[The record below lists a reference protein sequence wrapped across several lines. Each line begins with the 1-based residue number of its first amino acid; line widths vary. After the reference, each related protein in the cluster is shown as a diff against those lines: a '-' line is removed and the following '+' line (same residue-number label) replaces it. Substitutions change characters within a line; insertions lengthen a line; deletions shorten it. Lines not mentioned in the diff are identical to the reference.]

1 MSSTEEEVAREQ
13 SALLNDFKVHG
24 PHVLHLKIQR
34 TSDGD
39 CGRAA
44 SNSEETWKSA
54 EMPEVRDEEID
65 ISYQKKKKIPNKP
78 VSGV

>member
-1 MSSTEEEVAREQ
+1 MSTIEGEVAREQ
-13 SALLNDFKVHG
+13 FALLNYFRVHG
-24 PHVLHLKIQR
+24 PHTLHLRMQR

-44 SNSEETWKSA
+44 SKCEETWKSA

-65 ISYQKKKKIPNKP
+65 ISY
-78 VSGV
+78 